1 MKKAIVLAFILA
13 AAVSALAQTMQVS
26 AKPLTDNDIQLM
38 KQDVQAIKD
47 DVIKHTMAFTATES
61 DAFWPVYRRYSTDQR
76 AIADKRLALIT
87 EYAQK
92 LEKLDNATASSM
104 TKRLFQV
111 EDETQ
116 RLREKYYP
124 EFEKA
129 IGAKRAAKFYQV
141 DNRLSL
147 MVNLQLASEV
157 PLIP

>member
-1 MKKAIVLAFILA
+1 MKRAIILAFILA
-13 AAVSALAQTMQVS
+13 TSVCAFAQAVQVS
-26 AKPLTDNDIQLM
+26 AKPLTDSDIQLM

-47 DVIKHTMAFTATES
+47 DVIRHTMEFTAAEA

-76 AIADKRLALIT
+76 TIADKRLALVT

-92 LEKLDNATASSM
+92 LEKMDDAIASGM
-104 TKRLFQV
+104 TERLFQI
-111 EDETQ
+111 EDDTQ
-116 RLREKYYP
+116 SLREKYYP

-129 IGAKRAAKFYQV
+129 LGAKRAAKFYQV

-147 MVNLQLASEV
+147 MVNLQLASEI